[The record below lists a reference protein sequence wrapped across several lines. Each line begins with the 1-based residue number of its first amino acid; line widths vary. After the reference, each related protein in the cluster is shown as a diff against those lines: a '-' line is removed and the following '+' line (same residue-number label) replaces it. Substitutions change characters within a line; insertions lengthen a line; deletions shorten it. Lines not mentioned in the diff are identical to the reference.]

1 MEAWLDELQDAFY
14 DADDAVDEIET
25 DALRLKAE
33 ANSAV
38 GSSRRKKERVRNVF
52 SSFCSSREGDMERKI
67 KKILER
73 LEGIAKQKDHLGLRE
88 GGSSVGLIPPT
99 RRLPSTSL
107 LDESEVYGRDDDK
120 KLIIKFLLEDV
131 EGGSK
136 IGVIPIVGMGGVG
149 KTTLAQL
156 VYNDEKVAE
165 NFELK
170 AWICVS
176 ENFDICGV
184 TKTV

>member
-1 MEAWLDELQDAFY
+1 M
-14 DADDAVDEIET
+14 I
-25 DALRLKAE
+25 
-33 ANSAV
+33 
-38 GSSRRKKERVRNVF
+38 RN
-52 SSFCSSREGDMERKI
+52 
-67 KKILER
+67 
-73 LEGIAKQKDHLGLRE
+73 
-88 GGSSVGLIPPT
+88 
-99 RRLPSTSL
+99 
-107 LDESEVYGRDDDK
+107 Y
-120 KLIIKFLLEDV
+120 IKFLLEDV

-176 ENFDICGV
+176 ENFDI
-184 TKTV
+184 